1 MVVSSRLMVDSSQA
15 ACQVGFTCYAPIVS
29 NLVKRTLNLIMV
41 AAAVAAA
48 GACLTLRV
56 RAIYIA

>member
-1 MVVSSRLMVDSSQA
+1 MVVSSRLMVVSSQS

-29 NLVKRTLNLIMV
+29 NLMKRTLRHLIV
-41 AAAVAAA
+41 VPAA

>member
-1 MVVSSRLMVDSSQA
+1 MVVSSQA
-15 ACQVGFTCYAPIVS
+15 ACHVGFACYAPIVS
-29 NLVKRTLNLIMV
+29 NLMKRTLNLIM
-41 AAAVAAA
+41 VAAA